1 MPTPSSIRR
10 TVALACRMLENEGL
24 IDYSGHISVR
34 DPSGNAYWINTLEKP
49 RHAVTETDV
58 VKVSLQDDRVLMGK
72 GRPPSERPIHAE
84 VYKARPD
91 VGSVAHLHPITTNSI
106 CIAGYDIVPVN
117 QHGSVFGE
125 KIPVSNDSTHV
136 DTIEKGQELAR
147 VLGNQK
153 AAIMRGHGVVVVGK
167 DAGDCFTTC
176 VYLEDNA
183 NHLWR
188 ALAANGGRMDMVRAL
203 GKDEIELGIEHF
215 DPGSQ
220 KQRGAGTKVWDYY
233 LQRLRR
239 R

>member
-1 MPTPSSIRR
+1 
-10 TVALACRMLENEGL
+10 
-24 IDYSGHISVR
+24 
-34 DPSGNAYWINTLEKP
+34 
-49 RHAVTETDV
+49 
-58 VKVSLQDDRVLMGK
+58 
-72 GRPPSERPIHAE
+72 
-84 VYKARPD
+84 
-91 VGSVAHLHPITTNSI
+91 
-106 CIAGYDIVPVN
+106 
-117 QHGSVFGE
+117 
-125 KIPVSNDSTHV
+125 
-136 DTIEKGQELAR
+136 
-147 VLGNQK
+147 
-153 AAIMRGHGVVVVGK
+153 MRGHGVVVVGK

-203 GKDEIELGIEHF
+203 GKDEIELGIEQF